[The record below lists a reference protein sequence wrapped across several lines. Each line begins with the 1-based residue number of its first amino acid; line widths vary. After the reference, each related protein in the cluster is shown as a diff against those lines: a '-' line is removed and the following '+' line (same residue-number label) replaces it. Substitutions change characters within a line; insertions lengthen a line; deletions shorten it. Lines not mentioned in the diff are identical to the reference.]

1 MENNKDI
8 NIALSGIIFVAVL
21 SFLWLLSLNAGL
33 LDSIEI
39 LQAYVQKK
47 YGAFLFVFLKV
58 IFMYCISVFSI
69 MSFFGIGEFG
79 KKISTFKKTKDKK
92 ETLPTVLSFFIGII
106 SGWILTKYISLVQ
119 LLLPFPSVIPKA
131 QIKIIVLAING
142 SEALSVGFLF
152 ILVSKIL
159 IKLNILEFQNIPPVP
174 NNKNKLVIGTKIE
187 NDEENWIVLGEKSL
201 STGLLTTA
209 STGSGK
215 SSACLLP
222 WTKQFLENFEPR
234 PSIIV
239 IDAKDSFARDV
250 VKLCKELHREKD
262 LVHFTMDGS
271 FRTNVIY
278 QKDILKN
285 SGYSKVA
292 SMIQAATENYMGK
305 QTGESKFWGVKGYT
319 FLKNMVIYCAGKY
332 GDYFTLKDFYEEI
345 IQSSSRDFGLEID
358 TFLASKDFG
367 WEEKRNLEISQS
379 YFEYEFSK
387 LDTKLKD
394 SIVQSSSTFLA
405 LLRDARVEKIFCPKK
420 EEVTFWGFDEIV
432 DEGKIFVFGIDIQ
445 GLSSP
450 MAILMKLLYQR
461 SVLNRI
467 KEPQRLKSKRLSVG
481 IYDEYQSI
489 VTTGG
494 GQIEGDDDYAAK
506 RREALG
512 VTIVAT
518 QSMSSLAQAIGNDT
532 GLDTLVQNFRNQ
544 IIGHSKDK
552 RTVEYCKY
560 FAGEITRIT
569 ESQSY
574 TESGSEPFKNI
585 FNGGLSTS
593 KPTVSQ
599 SLNQN
604 VQHIPRINGETLSTL
619 SINEAVGFFFDGASS
634 YFVEKVGLKPNYL
647 KSLRTTHKEVLAL
660 GQKAAAVCLALL
672 FVPKAFGSPTVC
684 SAVQMPTYEMCM
696 EYKTSPCIC
705 GGTPPRPCIR
715 HTYYYPQSFIEIT
728 TSANSSFFQNIP
740 GAAVQM
746 SSSVFDSLNNG
757 ADDMGGY
764 FYHARIIQV
773 PLSFIGYQGF
783 ACGGNSQEK
792 LCFDAISEQID
803 SWKTGAADLLQP
815 QYLLWKAAVPLC
827 YKKSIANAL
836 VGDPP
841 NPPSPQTLSCG
852 FPLKSIK
859 VFPPSASD
867 QCSGWGAL
875 FPRTGFVESS
885 SSVGAALLAAK
896 RIRSLARDVY
906 RSTPTSPDE
915 KWSLVYPN
923 SSSCFREGKSLGEI
937 EAIRGGNEHGRVLKT
952 NHQTFLF
959 VIWKKQSCCKDF
971 DSVPETAASK
981 VALKTICQGME

>member
-8 NIALSGIIFVAVL
+8 NLALSGIIFVVLL

-33 LDSIEI
+33 LESIEI
-39 LQAYVQKK
+39 LQAYVHKK
-47 YGAFLFVFLKV
+47 YGAFIFVFLKV
-58 IFMYCISVFSI
+58 IFIYSISLLSV
-69 MSFFGIGEFG
+69 MSFLGIGEFG
-79 KKISTFKKTKDKK
+79 KKISSFKKTKDKK
-92 ETLPTVLSFFIGII
+92 EILPTVISFLVGTVIG
-106 SGWILTKYISLVQ
+106 WFFTKYMSLSQ
-119 LLLPFPSVIPKA
+119 LLLPFPNIIPVS
-131 QIKIIVLAING
+131 QIKMIIIAINI
-142 SEALSVGFLF
+142 SEALSIGFLSML
-152 ILVSKIL
+152 ISKLL
-159 IKLNILEFQNIPPVP
+159 IKLNILKLKKVPPVP
-174 NNKNKLVIGTKIE
+174 HHKNKLVIGTKIE

-201 STGLLTTA
+201 STGILTTA

-234 PSIIV
+234 PSIVV

-250 VKLCKELHREKD
+250 VKLCKSLHREKD

-278 QKDILKN
+278 QKDVLKN

-358 TFLASKDFG
+358 AFLASKDFD

-445 GLSSP
+445 GLSGP

-467 KEPQRLKSKRLSVG
+467 KEPQRLQNKRLSVG

-532 GLDTLVQNFRNQ
+532 GLDTLIQNFRNQ

-560 FAGEITRIT
+560 FAGEIMRVT

-585 FNGGLSTS
+585 FNRNLSTS

-619 SINEAVGFFFDGASS
+619 SINEAVGFFFDGAKS

-647 KSLRTTHKEVLAL
+647 KNLRISHKDVLAL
-660 GQKAAAVCLALL
+660 SQRAAAVCLALL
-672 FVPKAFGSPTVC
+672 FAPKAFGSPTVC
-684 SAVQMPTYEMCM
+684 SAVQMPTYELCM
-696 EYKTSPCIC
+696 EYKTSPCMC
-705 GGTPPRPCIR
+705 GGTPPRPCVR
-715 HTYYYPQSFIEIT
+715 HSYYYPQSFIEVT
-728 TSANSSFFQNIP
+728 TAANKSFFQNIG
-740 GAAVQM
+740 GASVQL
-746 SSSVFDSLNNG
+746 SSSIFDSLNNG

-792 LCFDAISEQID
+792 LCFDAVSEHIE
-803 SWKTGAADLLQP
+803 SWKTGVADLLQP

-836 VGDPP
+836 IGDPP
-841 NPPSPQTLSCG
+841 NPPSSQTLSCG

-859 VFPPSASD
+859 VFPPSVSD

-906 RSTPTSPDE
+906 RSTPSSGDE

-937 EAIRGGNEHGRVLKT
+937 ETVRGGNERGRALKT
-952 NHQTFLF
+952 NHQIFLF

-971 DSVPETAASK
+971 DSIPETAASK
-981 VALKTICQGME
+981 VALKTVCQGME